1 MRQLLNLRLCSSF
14 SLPSASPILS
24 FPLPLS
30 ALSLYAFSPSLFLSF
45 SHQPQFPPSFIL
57 PLKLI
62 SCFLILSSP
71 SELRITLGSLP
82 SHSPPPVHC
91 PSLHPLS
98 RQLSFPPSF
107 CFSPVSPF
115 CPPSLHLPP
124 PLCLLFT
131 YRRHLE
137 SPNRQ
142 SQVKV
147 IHQASPV
154 LVGETGVQR
163 PRSGLPENQS
173 GLGRVCLTVQT
184 TPPAPGTPF
193 LPWDSYTM
201 SPVSYKPPLSFQLL
215 AGRGAWNV

>member
-14 SLPSASPILS
+14 SLPSASPFLS

-62 SCFLILSSP
+62 SCFLILLPQSSESHLAVSP
-71 SELRITLGSLP
+71 PTPLPLFTVLP
-82 SHSPPPVHC
+82 ST
-91 PSLHPLS
+91 LS
-98 RQLSFPPSF
+98 ADSSFPPSF

>member
-14 SLPSASPILS
+14 SLPSASPFLS

-98 RQLSFPPSF
+98 RQLFPSLLLLLS
-107 CFSPVSPF
+107 CFSFLSPF
-115 CPPSLHLPP
+115 SAPSPTSLSPLHLQETLRVPKQTKP
-124 PLCLLFT
+124 GQGHPSSLT
-131 YRRHLE
+131 SPGRGDWGPETKVRAARKSEWIRE
-137 SPNRQ
+137 SL
-142 SQVKV
+142 S
-147 IHQASPV
+147 HSPDNP
-154 LVGETGVQR
+154 T
-163 PRSGLPENQS
+163 SSWN
-173 GLGRVCLTVQT
+173 
-184 TPPAPGTPF
+184 
-193 LPWDSYTM
+193 
-201 SPVSYKPPLSFQLL
+201 PLSTLGFLYHVTCFL
-215 AGRGAWNV
+215 